1 MKRLY
6 MTLLQWF
13 SQKHSTPRR
22 SRAKMSRP
30 LDSLESLEVRTM
42 LAAHPLANAPDVQF
56 QVEEDWGSG
65 RTASLTLTN
74 DESTAYTNWQ
84 LEFDYSGNIQSLWNA
99 RVENLGGGRYR
110 ITPPSWDN
118 TLDTG
123 ESLAIGFVASG
134 PNSEPTG
141 FSFQGS
147 GSPVDPD
154 PNPDPDPTPDPDPVV
169 GVPNKPSVS
178 VLRDYNA
185 GGFQVNLNLYAG
197 APGGAVE
204 IIRERRID
212 LRGVIVREHDS
223 SS

>member
-13 SQKHSTPRR
+13 SQQHSTPRR
-22 SRAKMSRP
+22 SRAKMARP

-42 LAAHPLANAPDVQF
+42 LAAHPLADAPDVQF

-154 PNPDPDPTPDPDPVV
+154 PDPDPTPDPDPVV

-185 GGFQVNLNLYAG
+185 GGLSSEPQPLCRG
-197 APGGAVE
+197 TCGAVE

-212 LRGVIVREHDS
+212 LRGVFVREHDS